1 MALQRAGRAV
11 MDNSISQR
19 NLRSFNR
26 LTAVLAV
33 LCLLP
38 LISCTTVSNRVDRYE
53 SNYQQEYGPAEQAQK
68 HPGVIHCDDEY
79 VAMDLVMR
87 DIQFNMNFQIAN
99 KTGGSVSINWPSV
112 LFELPK
118 GRSTG
123 AVPEGGDTTVVPA
136 MGRSQYRFAP
146 DQPLSLFGIDSEE
159 SNATLGSVYA
169 DDRIVI
175 RVPVLVESIGDTKIY
190 LFTYK
195 YRSGIVDLSG
205 DCARMN

>member
-1 MALQRAGRAV
+1 
-11 MDNSISQR
+11 MDKLISR
-19 NLRSFNR
+19 RTPRSFNR
-26 LTAVLAV
+26 LSAVLAV
-33 LCLLP
+33 MCLLP

-79 VAMDLVMR
+79 VAMDLAMQDVN
-87 DIQFNMNFQIAN
+87 FNMDMRIAN
-99 KTGGSVSINWPSV
+99 KTGGSISINWLAV

-136 MGRSQYRFAP
+136 LGRSQHRFAP

-169 DDRIVI
+169 DERIVI
-175 RVPVLVESIGDTKIY
+175 RVPVLVESIGGTKIY